1 MQLGCGYGNSSG
13 SSSTGPTSGLSERAF
28 VSVLNPTALSPLLE
42 IVNAEKDQFTAS
54 TVTVGGSSAGQ
65 MFSGA
70 NSTTLVFDPSNNGLS
85 VIDNVKEALI
95 GSQIG
100 LPGATESIVS
110 STDGKFA
117 YAASRST
124 SQVAVINL
132 TASPVTVTPI
142 LTVPEAR
149 RLVLS
154 HNNSKLLAFSDDLN
168 TFTVI
173 NTADNSMQTVSGTGL
188 DRPTFAVF
196 SPDDTKAY
204 VLNCGAEC
212 GGMTASVSAIDMSAS
227 PPAVSQTTAL
237 DGATVAISDASNLY
251 IAGTGA
257 SGGKLDVVS
266 ISGLA
271 LSKSIP
277 IGNGFH
283 NVISAFQNKIL
294 VGARTCTT
302 GCLSIVDASGGEAIV
317 DQSKGDLTA
326 IAPITPR
333 KVFYVAEGGELR
345 IYDATT
351 GVEETVNGAPQI
363 DLVGN
368 VIGVVYVGPKT

>member
-1 MQLGCGYGNSSG
+1 
-13 SSSTGPTSGLSERAF
+13 
-28 VSVLNPTALSPLLE
+28 
-42 IVNAEKDQFTAS
+42 
-54 TVTVGGSSAGQ
+54 
-65 MFSGA
+65 MFPGA
-70 NSTTLVFDPSNNGLS
+70 NNTTLVFDSSNNGVS
-85 VIDNVKEALI
+85 VVDNVKEILV
-95 GSQIG
+95 GTQIP

-117 YAASRST
+117 YAATRST

-132 TASPVTVTPI
+132 TASPVTVTPV
-142 LTVPEAR
+142 LTVPEAH

-154 HNNSKLLAFSDDLN
+154 HNNSKLLVFSDDLN
-168 TFTVI
+168 TFTVV
-173 NTADNSMQTVSGTGL
+173 NAADNSLQTVSGTGL

-196 SPDDTKAY
+196 SSDDTKAY
-204 VLNCGAEC
+204 VLNCGPEC
-212 GGMTASVSAIDMSAS
+212 GGTAASVSAVDMSTS
-227 PPAVSQTTAL
+227 PPTVGQTTPL
-237 DGATVAISDASNLY
+237 DAATIAISDGTNLY

-266 ISGLA
+266 ISGLT
-271 LSKSIP
+271 LSKSVS

-283 NVISAFQNKIL
+283 NVISTFQNKVL

-302 GCLSIVDASGGEAIV
+302 GCLSIVDASAGTAIV
-317 DQSKGDLTA
+317 DPPKGDLTS

-351 GVEETVNGAPQI
+351 GVEETSNGAPQI

-368 VIGVVYVGPKT
+368 VASVIYVGPKT